1 MGSITEFFSRVI
13 YFSTKKDFFSFLK
26 CEILTFIFR
35 IFRIRYVGT
44 YLINFIKVFH
54 VAYIVIKFAN
64 SPRAGRWVLERSLDG
79 EHFTPWQY
87 FANHPSECERLFGTQ
102 PLGSQDI
109 LDFDDE
115 VRCTKDF
122 SEIPPLENG
131 EVIVSLIKGRPGSTN
146 FWSAPTLQAWT
157 KDSFYKKT

>member
-1 MGSITEFFSRVI
+1 M
-13 YFSTKKDFFSFLK
+13 
-26 CEILTFIFR
+26 
-35 IFRIRYVGT
+35 
-44 YLINFIKVFH
+44 
-54 VAYIVIKFAN
+54 AYIVIKFAN

-157 KDSFYKKT
+157 KDSFHKNQSQVMVDISVT